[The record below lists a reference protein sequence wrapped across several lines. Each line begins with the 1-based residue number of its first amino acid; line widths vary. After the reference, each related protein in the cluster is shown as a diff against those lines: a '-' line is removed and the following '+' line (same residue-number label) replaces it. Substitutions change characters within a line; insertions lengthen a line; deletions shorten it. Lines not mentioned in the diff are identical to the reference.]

1 MALTFFDKDLDIIAK
16 LDDEPNDVGGLS
28 GDGLKEEF
36 DKAGNLI
43 KDYINKTLI
52 PEIES
57 DIDAAAQG
65 IGSGGGIDGT
75 RLLENS
81 VPDSK
86 IKNLDG
92 AKIGDGTL
100 TTKKHVKGSITRELL
115 ADDAKMLQTEDF
127 PNKVVP
133 NRALAD
139 DAVTTVKIENGAVNE
154 DKVNPD
160 SRTQR
165 WTLTVG
171 TNWVGDAAPYTQEI
185 VANGMRSTDIPK
197 TYFKAPDDF
206 ANLEACQEA
215 YGMLYETDSAD
226 GSITIYAKEKT
237 TVAITVLVEVSR
249 I

>member
-1 MALTFFDKDLDIIAK
+1 MALTELNKNLDIIAK
-16 LDDEPNDVGGLS
+16 LADEPNDVGGL
-28 GDGLKEEF
+28 GADQLKAKF
-36 DKAGNLI
+36 DEAGNLI
-43 KDYINKTLI
+43 KEYINKSLI

-65 IGSGGGIDGT
+65 VGSGGGIDGS
-75 RLLENS
+75 RLVNSS

-86 IKNLDG
+86 IKNISG
-92 AKIGDGTL
+92 TKIDDGTI
-100 TTKKHVKGSITRELL
+100 TTQKHVKGSITRELL
-115 ADDAKMLQTEDF
+115 AEDAKALQTEDF

-133 NRALAD
+133 QRALAD
-139 DAVTTVKIENGAVNE
+139 QSVSTVKLEDGAVNE
-154 DKVNPD
+154 DKVNPS
-160 SRTQR
+160 SRTQH

-171 TNWVGDAAPYTQEI
+171 TNWTGDVAPFAQEI
-185 VANGMRSTDIPK
+185 DAPGMRSTDIPK

-206 ANLEACQEA
+206 ANLEAWQEA